1 MFDPVPGDLWVLP
14 FNSLGIS
21 TFFLIIG
28 DRCLIFDAINV
39 ERNRV
44 HASQMVTPTLID
56 VGSVM
61 ISINAKNMRLV
72 CRPKKECR

>member
-1 MFDPVPGDLWVLP
+1 
-14 FNSLGIS
+14 
-21 TFFLIIG
+21 
-28 DRCLIFDAINV
+28 
-39 ERNRV
+39 V